1 MDFMLWRR
9 FERTLIIII
18 LLLAGTGTHWLQAQ
32 EIVTTDTV
40 AFNAETSLQE
50 VFPIPEKEIHSPHK
64 ATFYSAILPGL
75 GQAYNKKYWKI
86 PIIYG
91 VIGSMT
97 YAIHFNTT
105 NYTKY
110 KNAYRDFLI
119 GDPGNKSYIE
129 VIPPTL
135 TVEQVE
141 GQYAQ
146 WFEEALENKKEYY
159 RRYRDLSYII
169 MAGIY
174 VLNLIDATV
183 DAHFYDFDVSDDLSM
198 RVHPVIMEPTPFSQ
212 KNIGIQLSF
221 NF

>member
-1 MDFMLWRR
+1 MLY
-9 FERTLIIII
+9 
-18 LLLAGTGTHWLQAQ
+18 AQ
-32 EIVTTDTV
+32 EAEQTDTV
-40 AFNAETSLQE
+40 SLGNGNALKEILHS
-50 VFPIPEKEIHSPHK
+50 PEKQIHSPHK

-97 YAIHFNTT
+97 YAIHFNST
-105 NYTKY
+105 NYNKY

-135 TVEQVE
+135 TVEDVE
-141 GQYAQ
+141 GQYAD

-198 RVHPVIMEPTPFSQ
+198 RIQPVIMDPTPFSQ
-212 KNIGIQLSF
+212 KNIGVQLSF